1 MEISINE
8 PIDHKWTPEDVVEDY
23 RKYQDKKKV
32 AKIYGITTKEVT
44 QIINMNKIY
53 LSEEEM
59 EFILSYRKANTED
72 KKKAKE
78 ILKTEGD
85 GKCLREETNAS
96 S

>member
-1 MEISINE
+1 
-8 PIDHKWTPEDVVEDY
+8 
-23 RKYQDKKKV
+23 
-32 AKIYGITTKEVT
+32 
-44 QIINMNKIY
+44 MNKIY

-59 EFILSYRKANTED
+59 EFILSYRKANTKD

-85 GKCLREETNAS
+85 GKCLREETNVS